1 MSETRTLDEWLI
13 RYLIVG
19 VIGATATLALIYGL
33 TLGESLTAAGVAGI
47 VLLVVTVIV
56 GRDLQRFRTT

>member
-1 MSETRTLDEWLI
+1 MSESRTLDEWLI

-19 VIGATATLALIYGL
+19 VIGATAALALIYGL
-33 TLGESLTAAGVAGI
+33 TLGESLVAAGVSGV
-47 VLLVVTVIV
+47 VLLVVALVV